1 MMTTEEK
8 NRKIA
13 YMKTGYNI
21 HVLTD
26 LYIKGF
32 SYNGWIYAYKDRGL
46 SDEKCE
52 SERNSDG
59 GKAVLKYKP
68 TTAKKRSLV
77 KSGRCLKICCVKKF
91 EYLVKNSKYNRGD
104 IFEKLILELFG
115 KVWYKDNV
123 PFFAGYD
130 LSDGMCNYSIKYFG
144 GRYCTESTIDM
155 LNKNYPNCKTYEI
168 ELTYELSRGGFIV
181 YSKTCTAKDTETA
194 IIKVKNDFFADIND
208 DGMIAVVNVR
218 EV

>member
-32 SYNGWIYAYKDRGL
+32 SFNGWIYAYKDRGL

-52 SERNSDG
+52 CESSSDG

-68 TTAKKRSLV
+68 TAAKKRALI
-77 KSGRCLKICCVKKF
+77 KAGRCLKICCVAKF

-115 KVWYKDNV
+115 QMWYKDNV

-130 LSDGMCNYSIKYFG
+130 LSDGLRNYSIKFFG
-144 GRYCTESTIDM
+144 GRYCAESTIDM
-155 LNKNYPNCKTYEI
+155 LNKNYPDCKTYEI
-168 ELTYELSRGGFIV
+168 ELIYELARGGFIV
-181 YSKTCTAKDTETA
+181 FNKTYIAKDAETA
-194 IIKVKNDFFADIND
+194 IIKAKNNFFAEMDD

>member
-1 MMTTEEK
+1 MLSATEK
-8 NRKIA
+8 AKKIE
-13 YMKTGYNI
+13 YMKRGYNV

-32 SYNGWIYAYKDRGL
+32 SFNGWIYAYKDRGL

-52 SERNSDG
+52 TESSADG

-68 TTAKKRSLV
+68 TAAKKRALV
-77 KSGRCLKICCVKKF
+77 KSGRCLKVCCVEKF

-130 LSDGMCNYSIKYFG
+130 LSDGLRNYSIKFFG

-168 ELTYELSRGGFIV
+168 ELTYELARGGFIV
-181 YSKTCTAKDTETA
+181 FNKTYTAKDAETA
-194 IIKVKNDFFADIND
+194 ITKAKNHFFAEVDE